1 MTRINA
7 DLHPSVLLDAH
18 LFAEH
23 RELPRMFTLLRQNL
37 ATKTKNEILKSIPSS
52 FTLNTG
58 HMKFFLDKMLF
69 LQKRHVALTEELK
82 LRGYNLSNQEEISIS
97 EFPPEFRQDWKM
109 TSLDKKIIVQRIME
123 KYDMKPTWYKY
134 MGESID
140 RQTYLTIIGA

>member
-37 ATKTKNEILKSIPSS
+37 STKTKNEILRSIPSS

-69 LQKRHVALTEELK
+69 LQKRHASLTEELK
-82 LRGYNLSNQEEISIS
+82 QRGYNLSNQDEISID
-97 EFPPEFRQDWKM
+97 EFPVEFKQDWTMKP
-109 TSLDKKIIVQRIME
+109 LDKQIIIRRIME

-140 RQTYLTIIGA
+140 RNTYLTIIGA

>member
-37 ATKTKNEILKSIPSS
+37 STKTKNEILRSIPSS

-69 LQKRHVALTEELK
+69 LQKRHVSLTEELK
-82 LRGYNLSNQEEISIS
+82 QRGYNLSNQDEISID
-97 EFPPEFRQDWKM
+97 EFPVEFKQDWTMKP
-109 TSLDKKIIVQRIME
+109 LDKQIIIQRIME

-140 RQTYLTIIGA
+140 RNTYLTIIGA

>member
-37 ATKTKNEILKSIPSS
+37 SSKTRNEILKSIPSS

-69 LQKRHVALTEELK
+69 LQKRHIALTEELK
-82 LRGYNLSNQEEISIS
+82 QRGYNLSNQEEICID
-97 EFPPEFRQDWKM
+97 EFPTEFKNDWKM
-109 TSLDKKIIVQRIME
+109 NASDKQIIIQRIME
-123 KYDMKPTWYKY
+123 KYDMKPNWYKY
-134 MGESID
+134 MGEPID
-140 RQTYLTIIGA
+140 RNTYLTIIGD